1 MFKQVVRQ
9 GKNKQI
15 NLVNIKM
22 PGWFNK
28 KQKGFAL
35 AQLII
40 GIGIMILLA
49 GMLYLWVSN
58 TLQSGGLS
66 KKSATLSE
74 SSEGQVEKF
83 SEISPETSK
92 AEEQESSKSEEK
104 SEEKLPVLE
113 TPKEE
118 PKIKSEKPL
127 EYQRQDIS
135 FLKFVSSENCIY
147 FLNSDEIKELKK
159 LNVNGIRICPLYSIS
174 ADGDLKEDVPEFLI
188 VGLIRKAHQAGLA
201 VFLEVNFGGPPGE
214 GEFGGF
220 PYLTEPIF
228 VEKIYNAASHWAKV
242 AEKENVEFY
251 SPLNEPNL
259 VFADKNLVSHWIEK
273 SQNLRS
279 LFSGNLV
286 LKLADIGPENIGDIS
301 GYDYLAFDIMWGDAR
316 YDELRNHL
324 SIAVNKANKLKEK
337 YNLKGFFFGELGAER
352 SMVSKGVQAEI
363 FKTIFQET
371 WGKVDGYCFLGWS
384 NLEFKFKDNKAAKE
398 IIKNWYKK

>member
-1 MFKQVVRQ
+1 MEKTSRFD
-9 GKNKQI
+9 
-15 NLVNIKM
+15 
-22 PGWFNK
+22 K

-66 KKSATLSE
+66 KKSAPLPEPSE
-74 SSEGQVEKF
+74 EQVEKP

-92 AEEQESSKSEEK
+92 VEEQESLEPEEK
-104 SEEKLPVLE
+104 PEEKPSVPE
-113 TPKEE
+113 TPKKE
-118 PKIKSEKPL
+118 PKIKNEEAL

-135 FLKFVSSENCIY
+135 FLKFVSSENCMY
-147 FLNSDEIKELKK
+147 FLNSDEIKELKE

-174 ADGDLKEDVPEFLI
+174 PDAGLKEDVPEFLI

-220 PYLTEPIF
+220 PHLTEPIF

-259 VFADKNLVSHWIEK
+259 VFADKNLLNQWIKK
-273 SQNLRS
+273 SQDLRS

-301 GYDYLAFDIMWGDAR
+301 GYDYLAFDIMWADAR

-324 SIAVNKANKLKEK
+324 SIAVNKAGNLKEK

-352 SMVSKGVQAEI
+352 SMVSKEVQAEI

>member
-1 MFKQVVRQ
+1 MKKTSRFD
-9 GKNKQI
+9 
-15 NLVNIKM
+15 
-22 PGWFNK
+22 K

-49 GMLYLWVSN
+49 GVLYFWAGN
-58 TLQSGGLS
+58 TLQFGGSS
-66 KKSATLSE
+66 KKSAPLSSPPE
-74 SSEGQVEKF
+74 EQVEKS
-83 SEISPETSK
+83 SEASKTEKQELPKPKEKFEEESSASETSK
-92 AEEQESSKSEEK
+92 GGSEIKSEE
-104 SEEKLPVLE
+104 
-113 TPKEE
+113 
-118 PKIKSEKPL
+118 PL

-147 FLNSDEIKELKK
+147 FLDSDEIKELKE
-159 LNVNGIRICPLYSIS
+159 LNVNGIRICPLYSIL
-174 ADGDLKEDVPEFLI
+174 ADGGLKEDVPEFL
-188 VGLIRKAHQAGLA
+188 VVNLIRKAHQAGLA
-201 VFLEVNFGGPPGE
+201 VFLEVNFAGPPGD

-220 PYLTEPIF
+220 PHLTEPIF
-228 VEKIYNAASHWAKV
+228 VEKIYDIASYWAKI

-251 SPLNEPNL
+251 SPLNEPNAI
-259 VFADKNLVSHWIEK
+259 FADENLVGQWVKK
-273 SQNLRS
+273 SQDLRPF
-279 LFSGNLV
+279 FSGNLV
-286 LKLADIGPENIGDIS
+286 LKFADIGPENIGDIS

-324 SIAVNKANKLKEK
+324 SIAVNKADNLKEK

-384 NLEFKFKDNKAAKE
+384 NLEFKFRDNKAAKE

>member
-1 MFKQVVRQ
+1 MRKTSRFD
-9 GKNKQI
+9 
-15 NLVNIKM
+15 
-22 PGWFNK
+22 K
-28 KQKGFAL
+28 KLRGFAL
-35 AQLII
+35 GQLII

-58 TLQSGGLS
+58 TLQFGGLS
-66 KKSATLSE
+66 KKSAPMSS
-74 SSEGQVEKF
+74 SSEKQVEKP
-83 SEISPETSK
+83 SEVSPETSK
-92 AEEQESSKSEEK
+92 AEEHGSLEPEEK
-104 SEEKLPVLE
+104 SEEKPSVPE
-113 TPKEE
+113 TPKKK
-118 PKIKSEKPL
+118 PKIKSEENL

-135 FLKFVSSENCIY
+135 FLKFVSSENCMY
-147 FLNSDEIKELKK
+147 FLNSDEIKELKE

-174 ADGDLKEDVPEFLI
+174 PDGGLKEDVPEFLI

-201 VFLEVNFGGPPGE
+201 VFLEVNFAGPPGD

-220 PYLTEPIF
+220 PHLTEPFF
-228 VEKIYNAASHWAKV
+228 VEKIYDAASHWAKV

-259 VFADKNLVSHWIEK
+259 VFADKNLVSQWVKK
-273 SQNLRS
+273 SQDLRS

-301 GYDYLAFDIMWGDAR
+301 GYDYLAFDIMWSDAR
-316 YDELRNHL
+316 YDELRSHL
-324 SIAVNKANKLKEK
+324 SIAVNKADNLKQK

-352 SMVSKGVQAEI
+352 SMVSKDVQAGI

-384 NLEFKFKDNKAAKE
+384 DLEFKFKDNEAAKE